1 MNLNTI
7 KTNLENTIAGK
18 ELFLSALYKEHI
30 NAGITDSNNV
40 FVYSTM
46 ISIVE
51 NNLIELNAILKD
63 VDLVITENK
72 G

>member
-1 MNLNTI
+1 MDLDTI
-7 KTNLENTIAGK
+7 KANLENTIAGK

-30 NAGITDSNNV
+30 NAGINDSHNV

-51 NNLIELNAILKD
+51 NNLIELSAILKD
-63 VDLVITENK
+63 VDLVLAENK